1 MSFPIK
7 IKPCANTGNPIRDN
21 CVANTFPGN
30 PPSPFGDPG
39 TCIPTKLSAQAC
51 STNITGCACLIFP
64 EKDQDCRYQ
73 LSIIDVYIVNKT
85 DQRLH
90 LSDTT
95 KISTTTSE
103 PSNQPPSSEWI
114 PVPGPPNVI
123 EIGDTQLIRG
133 VVSCIGSCCRLC
145 VEFAV
150 DIAYTIGV
158 AKKKLG
164 TISTT
169 ISRTKPADGRGCSTR
184 CFDLTVKDTAFLRQG
199 FGKLCETKPASIN
212 PLTQV
217 YRVTGNITRSTQS
230 QYVMRV
236 FGGNVVNGGIGCTGA
251 GRGSCE
257 VDQLCVNEICMKGC
271 TGNSG
276 CPSGQVCSNDVCVS
290 STDKLPTKKLLIII
304 TVSVT
309 VFILVIG
316 FLYFLITVGKSSKKT
331 S

>member
-1 MSFPIK
+1 M
-7 IKPCANTGNPIRDN
+7 
-21 CVANTFPGN
+21 
-30 PPSPFGDPG
+30 
-39 TCIPTKLSAQAC
+39 
-51 STNITGCACLIFP
+51 
-64 EKDQDCRYQ
+64 
-73 LSIIDVYIVNKT
+73 SIIDVYIVNKT